1 MAEGGFDAVSSIGL
15 TEHIGVANYPAYF
28 RFLRGRLRPG
38 GRLLNHCITRPDNVQ
53 TPRVRG
59 GFIDRYVF
67 PDGELTG
74 SGRII
79 STIQDVGGLEVR
91 HEENLREHYAKTCAA
106 WCANL
111 VEHWDE
117 CVRRGRRGHREGVGP
132 VPRGLAGG
140 LRAQLDPAAP
150 GARREAAQGRTRGL
164 PAASGLG
171 LRPDSAAGPGPVAL
185 VGSGEYLPAL
195 EFLERALITGRPA
208 RYAQLAT
215 AAAPEGP
222 ASLARW
228 HGLGADAAARL
239 DVEQVVVPV
248 SNRDDADDPGN
259 AELVAGAG
267 LIYLSGGSPGYLTE
281 TLRATRV
288 WAAIVDAWRNGAAL
302 AGCSAGAM
310 ALSAGFPGFR
320 RPWRSSAGLGLV
332 PVVRVIPHFDR
343 FGASPAGRRAARPR
357 AHGRRRPAGRASTRR
372 PRWSAALTPP
382 GWQTDPAGPGNAW
395 QVLGR
400 QSAWLLGPG
409 GRRRVAAGESVVLP
423 VPAAA

>member
-1 MAEGGFDAVSSIGL
+1 M
-15 TEHIGVANYPAYF
+15 
-28 RFLRGRLRPG
+28 
-38 GRLLNHCITRPDNVQ
+38 
-53 TPRVRG
+53 
-59 GFIDRYVF
+59 
-67 PDGELTG
+67 
-74 SGRII
+74 
-79 STIQDVGGLEVR
+79 
-91 HEENLREHYAKTCAA
+91 
-106 WCANL
+106 
-111 VEHWDE
+111 
-117 CVRRGRRGHREGVGP
+117 
-132 VPRGLAGG
+132 
-140 LRAQLDPAAP
+140 
-150 GARREAAQGRTRGL
+150 
-164 PAASGLG
+164 
-171 LRPDSAAGPGPVAL
+171 
-185 VGSGEYLPAL
+185 GSGEYLPAL

-267 LIYLSGGSPGYLTE
+267 LIYLSGGSPSYLTE

-343 FGASPAGRRAARPR
+343 FGGRLPDVALRGLARTDDGALLVGIDEETALVGGLDAAG
-357 AHGRRRPAGRASTRR
+357 
-372 PRWSAALTPP
+372 WE
-382 GWQTDPAGPGNAW
+382 TDPAGPGNAW
-395 QVLGR
+395 QVVGKR
-400 QSAWLLGPG
+400 SAWLLGPG